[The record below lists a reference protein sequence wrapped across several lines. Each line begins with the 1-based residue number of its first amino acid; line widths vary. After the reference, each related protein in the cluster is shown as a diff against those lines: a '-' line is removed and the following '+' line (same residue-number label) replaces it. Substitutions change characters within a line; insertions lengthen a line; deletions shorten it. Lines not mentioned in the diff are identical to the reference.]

1 MATPSLSEFIAQSQR
16 GLYQSVFGPGMLK
29 KDSFSEGGGTAFS
42 TTATGD
48 TTGGRSIFTETYGRK
63 VWQALNNQTR
73 FFNAIPRVVWGN
85 TAGWRV
91 RTNRGENRSNPISE
105 AGALPTVDVSNIE
118 PISSL
123 PRIVGTTFGASV
135 RSVFTAQLEGG
146 IGDVLAMENENAQL
160 DHMKELN
167 QEMLSLSV
175 INAAAT
181 GNATT
186 FNVTNANAKHIHPGD
201 IYTIRDAT
209 NGQFMAN
216 ATVHTTNGVGVADSG
231 GAGNTLI
238 TLTGS
243 STQPVDAGDNLFAVA
258 RNGITSIDD
267 IVEQD
272 MVLGSPAGAG
282 RNPSAITNAIIGSG
296 VNIGS
301 KVYDNLGGR
310 DATSPTRAP
319 GSWAAAAHVDDNG
332 GIARDLSLNMI
343 DTCIQKIR
351 ENGGEP
357 KVIIMG
363 HDQYFK
369 LERLLNSQQRYMG
382 QEEYQVGV
390 GSERTFP
397 GTKTGLILAT
407 YMGIPILPD
416 ADVAKSS
423 NSAGSGSNG
432 SNIYV
437 LDTDYIE
444 MAVAQPTQYIEN
456 RDYFAANQ
464 LVIRGLL
471 YTMGELRCRNF
482 FVQAKITDLSA

>member
-29 KDSFSEGGGTAFS
+29 KDTFSGDAFN
-42 TTATGD
+42 TTDVGA

-160 DHMKELN
+160 DHMKEIN
-167 QEMLSLSV
+167 QEILSLSV
-175 INAAAT
+175 VNAAASA
-181 GNATT
+181 GAST
-186 FNVTNANAKHIHPGD
+186 FDVTNANAKHIHPGD
-201 IYTIRDAT
+201 IYTVRDAT

-216 ATVHTTNGVGVADSG
+216 ATVSTVSVADEG
-231 GAGNTLI
+231 GAGHTLI
-238 TLTGS
+238 TLVGN
-243 STQPVDAGDNLFAVA
+243 STAGIDAGDSLFAVA

-267 IVEQD
+267 IVEED
-272 MVLGSPAGAG
+272 MVLGSPAGVG
-282 RNPSAITNAIIGSG
+282 RNPNSSVANAIIGSG

-310 DATSPTRAP
+310 DATSATRQP

-332 GIARDLSLNMI
+332 GVARDLSLNMI

-423 NSAGSGSNG
+423 NSAGTGSNG